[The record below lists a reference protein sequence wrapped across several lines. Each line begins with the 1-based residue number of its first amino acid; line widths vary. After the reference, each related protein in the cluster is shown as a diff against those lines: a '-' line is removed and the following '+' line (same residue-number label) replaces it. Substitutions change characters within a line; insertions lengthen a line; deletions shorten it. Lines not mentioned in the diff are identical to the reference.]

1 MGFIEGT
8 VLGLVGAFLLIG
20 MAWLVD
26 AIYFHFRYQKA
37 IDRKVHESQNEPYA
51 EIGLLLSI
59 FRLGGYG
66 VGLLFPSVA
75 KRNGFHEVV
84 QALPRN
90 QRYHLIFLF
99 IANVTMITSAVLAG
113 AMIKFFN
120 L

>member
-1 MGFIEGT
+1 MSFLEGT
-8 VLGLVGAFLLIG
+8 VLGLVGGCLATGVVWLL
-20 MAWLVD
+20 D

-37 IDRKVHESQNEPYA
+37 IERQVHEARNEPYV
-51 EIGLLLSI
+51 EFGLILGI

-75 KRNGFHEVV
+75 RRNGFHEIVR
-84 QALPRN
+84 ALPPN

-99 IANVTMITSAVLAG
+99 IANVAMAISGVLAW
-113 AMIKFFN
+113 AIIQFFK